1 MGVGMYR
8 VGVAAAA
15 IVAAVVLVTTLAGPP
30 QYAFAEMAPT
40 PINLT
45 MAGRISD
52 DDGLN
57 LYAINDIA
65 TFESAGRAYAV
76 IISGGGVQVLDLTD
90 PHNIVPAGLHPSGG
104 GDIAIFESADRIYAA
119 IISSGGVQVLDLTDP
134 HNIVPAGH
142 IFHDDGLTHIQPPS
156 IAIFESAGHTY
167 AITSLKKGLN
177 DVTHDSLGMPSLITT
192 DKTTIT
198 QVIDLTDPH
207 NIFRADRNADNSY
220 GHANDIVIF
229 ESANRTYAAWVSGSV
244 LAMDLTYRNTLV
256 RADSIGDSAGDLY
269 LKYAW
274 YGAAFESAD
283 RIYVA
288 VTAYWE
294 DGVQVLDLT
303 DPYNIVP
310 ADGIGDDDNTVLG
323 GARYIAAFE
332 SAGRT
337 YAAVTSNEGVQV
349 LDLTDPYNI
358 VPAGHITNDNNRSLS
373 GIKDIAI
380 FESTGR
386 TYAAVALYDD
396 IQIIQLTDD
405 ADHSTYGNSQD
416 DAPVNLVVTTH
427 SPGCTTIFLLEYD
440 VNRKTELRPT
450 HLYSLGEMENGL
462 NMTFGT
468 HAAVASKLVPLL
480 ADRGEISSVASYSA
494 GPSPILLEHDT
505 NPDIDTNPFTG
516 TIQLCDV
523 LREPLLG
530 AAVDALLA
538 DSGTSG
544 SAPHQNLVPVRLDTD
559 NLVETLTYLKENGA
573 VVHLALESRDGD
585 GGGSIDASVP
595 VSFLLPLS
603 RNDQITHFV
612 DLVPEYMTTDDYGS
626 IDTELHS
633 VNGPEVAPEP
643 EPLEIILQNGTARDG
658 AVTITPPEPAG
669 GPGTPYFGHEGML
682 HVLAAVGAVFG
693 SVAAVFLVRAR
704 SGKYKASG
712 VPAIRTVRP

>member
-1 MGVGMYR
+1 MDVGMYR
-8 VGVAAAA
+8 AVVAAAA
-15 IVAAVVLVTTLAGPP
+15 IVAAVVLVATLAGPP

-52 DDGLN
+52 DDSLN

-65 TFESAGRAYAV
+65 TFESAGRAYVAV
-76 IISGGGVQVLDLTD
+76 VSGEGMQVLDLTD
-90 PHNIVPAGLHPSGG
+90 PH
-104 GDIAIFESADRIYAA
+104 
-119 IISSGGVQVLDLTDP
+119 
-134 HNIVPAGH
+134 
-142 IFHDDGLTHIQPPS
+142 
-156 IAIFESAGHTY
+156 
-167 AITSLKKGLN
+167 
-177 DVTHDSLGMPSLITT
+177 
-192 DKTTIT
+192 
-198 QVIDLTDPH
+198 
-207 NIFRADRNADNSY
+207 
-220 GHANDIVIF
+220 
-229 ESANRTYAAWVSGSV
+229 
-244 LAMDLTYRNTLV
+244 
-256 RADSIGDSAGDLY
+256 
-269 LKYAW
+269 
-274 YGAAFESAD
+274 

-310 ADGIGDDDNTVLG
+310 ADGIGDDDNTVLD

-349 LDLTDPYNI
+349 LDLTDPHNI
-358 VPAGHITNDNNRSLS
+358 IPAGHITNGNSRYLS
-373 GIKDIAI
+373 GIEDIAI
-380 FESTGR
+380 FESAGR

-405 ADHSTYGNSQD
+405 VDRAAHGNGQD
-416 DAPVNLVVTTH
+416 NTPVNLVVTTH
-427 SPGCTTIFLLEYD
+427 SPGCTAIFLLEYD
-440 VNRKTELRPT
+440 VTRKTELRPT
-450 HLYSLGEMENGL
+450 HLYSLEEVENGL

-494 GPSPILLEHDT
+494 GPSPVLLAHDT

-516 TIQLCDV
+516 TINLCDV

-538 DSGTSG
+538 DSGPTVASG
-544 SAPHQNLVPVRLDTD
+544 STPYRNLVPITLDTD
-559 NLVETLTYLKENGA
+559 NFAETLTYLKEGGA
-573 VVHLALESRDGD
+573 VIHLVLEDTD
-585 GGGSIDASVP
+585 GGGSIEASVP
-595 VSFLLPLS
+595 LPLLLFLYGL
-603 RNDQITHFV
+603 DHVT
-612 DLVPEYMTTDDYGS
+612 DLRELMPEYMHTGEYGS

-633 VNGPEVAPEP
+633 INGPEVTPEP
-643 EPLEIILQNGTARDG
+643 ELEIILQNDTTRDRS
-658 AVTITPPEPAG
+658 ATIAPPEPVG
-669 GPGTPYFGHEGML
+669 GSGTPYFGHEGML
-682 HVLAAVGAVFG
+682 YVLAAVGAVFG

-712 VPAIRTVRP
+712 VPAIRVVRP